1 MAINET
7 GRTGPLLPNTPVTP
21 AWGTQPT
28 TAPADVQGGGD
39 APSIP
44 QDQAGGDNNV
54 NRLRAAGAAPHAA
67 ALPWDAVKAAKSAA
81 DTFKDQLAS
90 QKQWQNRATTAAS
103 VLAIGNDIGKVNKS
117 LDKIENGQYVSGTA
131 GLVSAVTD
139 GSSAALTGF
148 DALRGSKQ
156 FKGLALELKVS
167 SGAAG
172 SVAGIANGIQEFKDG
187 HEVEGATHIAGA
199 AAGGAS
205 AAISVAGMVA
215 KEGSALKGAAGA
227 LGKFVAPLGVAGAMA
242 DGVVGIE
249 KGVQQMTHG
258 HVMEGLGTAAKGA
271 LDAVSSGSY
280 MASVLPGGSAAIKA
294 FGKAAGPLGA
304 AAGVASAGIEV
315 YHAMSSHPPNYE
327 AAAVGSAKAAGSA
340 LLMTPPPG
348 NIAGGAI
355 LIGAALYEN
364 RKAIGHAA
372 VEVAHEASHA
382 AHVVAHEASHVAH
395 AVAHEAQHVA
405 QAVRSEAT
413 HVVHAVEQRATQA
426 VHAVEHEVAHVAH
439 EAVDTAKNAVK
450 NVGHFFSSLW

>member
-7 GRTGPLLPNTPVTP
+7 SRTGPLLPNTPVTP

-28 TAPADVQGGGD
+28 NAPADVQGGD
-39 APSIP
+39 APQIP

-54 NRLRAAGAAPHAA
+54 NRLRAAGAAPHAS

-81 DTFKDQLAS
+81 DTFKDQLES
-90 QKQWQNRATTAAS
+90 QKNWQNRATVAAS
-103 VLAIGNDIGKVNKS
+103 FLAVGNDIGKFNKS
-117 LDKIENGQYVSGTA
+117 LGKIEDGQVVSGTA
-131 GLVSAVTD
+131 GAIAASTDLGSAF
-139 GSSAALTGF
+139 LTGV
-148 DALRGSKQ
+148 DAARGSKQ
-156 FKGLALELKVS
+156 YKGLALELKVS
-167 SGAAG
+167 SSAAG
-172 SVAGIANGIQEFKDG
+172 AVSGIASGIQEFKDG

-227 LGKFVAPLGVAGAMA
+227 LGKYVAPLGVAGAMA

-249 KGVQQMTHG
+249 KGVSQMRHG

-271 LDAVSSGSY
+271 LDAASSGAY

-315 YHAMSSHPPNYE
+315 YHALSGHPPNYE
-327 AAAVGSAKAAGSA
+327 QAAVGGAKAAGSA

-364 RKAIGHAA
+364 RKAIGQAA
-372 VEVAHEASHA
+372 GKIAHEAGHA
-382 AHVVAHEASHVAH
+382 AH
-395 AVAHEAQHVA
+395 AVAAEA
-405 QAVRSEAT
+405 S

-426 VHAVEHEVAHVAH
+426 VHAVEHEVSHVAH

-450 NVGHFFSSLW
+450 NVGHFLSSLW